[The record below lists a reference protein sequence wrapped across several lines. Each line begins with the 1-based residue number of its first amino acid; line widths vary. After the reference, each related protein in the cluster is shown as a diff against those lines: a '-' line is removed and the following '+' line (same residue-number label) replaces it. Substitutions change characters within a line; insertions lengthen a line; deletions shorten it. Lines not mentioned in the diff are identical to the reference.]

1 MNRHVKLFHS
11 IAPFYQLFF
20 RFETV
25 YYSKLI
31 SRYMD
36 ELNLE
41 EKGKLLD
48 LGSGTGAFAFSW
60 EKAGFSVTAADAAPG
75 MVRQCRKNGL
85 TCLETDILK
94 GLPFEDGAFDV
105 ITGAYL
111 AHGLAKEDR
120 SLLYRE
126 SSRLARELVIFH
138 DYSKRSNPVITL
150 IEKMEG
156 SHYREFVNAVPGE
169 MEIFFKEIKVLA
181 VDPWHNWYICT
192 PFGI

>member
-11 IAPFYQLFF
+11 IAPVYQLFF
-20 RFETV
+20 RFETG

-41 EKGKLLD
+41 GKGKLLD

-60 EKAGFSVTAADAAPG
+60 KKAGFEVTAADAAPG
-75 MVRQCRKNGL
+75 MIRLCRKNGL
-85 TCLETDILK
+85 ACLETDILN
-94 GLPFEDGAFDV
+94 GLPFEDSSFDV
-105 ITGAYL
+105 ITGAYI
-111 AHGLAKEDR
+111 AHGLSGEER
-120 SLLYRE
+120 SFLYSE
-126 SSRLARELVIFH
+126 SSRLARELVLFH
-138 DYSKRSNPVITL
+138 DFSRRSNPVITV

-156 SHYREFVNAVPGE
+156 SHYREFINAVPAE
-169 MEIFFKEIKVLA
+169 MEIFFKEVRVVR